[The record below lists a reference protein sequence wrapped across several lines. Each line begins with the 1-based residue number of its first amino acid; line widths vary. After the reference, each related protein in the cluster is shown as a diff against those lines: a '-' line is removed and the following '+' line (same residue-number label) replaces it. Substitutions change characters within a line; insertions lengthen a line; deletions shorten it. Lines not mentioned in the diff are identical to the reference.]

1 MSLLSILTFF
11 SYICTIIEKDSKM
24 ARKKDKRKT
33 SSLSETLGFN
43 TIFHNEKLNFVIGL
57 LLLVMAGYMIL
68 AFTSFF
74 TTGAADQTLIEM
86 PKVGELM
93 NTQREFKN
101 SCGSIGAHTAYF
113 FVKRCFGLASFLV
126 PTFLCMVAMRLMR
139 AYQLNLVKWFLCLM
153 LLMIWLSVTLAKFLS
168 PVFVDQCY
176 NPGGDHGVFLCTTI
190 ENLVGSPGL
199 TAILIVIAIAFLTY
213 ISAETIYLIR
223 KLLNPRQILY
233 RQGQVQ
239 RHEL

>member
-86 PKVGELM
+86 P
-93 NTQREFKN
+93 R
-101 SCGSIGAHTAYF
+101 
-113 FVKRCFGLASFLV
+113 
-126 PTFLCMVAMRLMR
+126 
-139 AYQLNLVKWFLCLM
+139 
-153 LLMIWLSVTLAKFLS
+153 
-168 PVFVDQCY
+168 
-176 NPGGDHGVFLCTTI
+176 
-190 ENLVGSPGL
+190 
-199 TAILIVIAIAFLTY
+199 
-213 ISAETIYLIR
+213 
-223 KLLNPRQILY
+223 
-233 RQGQVQ
+233 
-239 RHEL
+239 